1 MAYGLLKGKKGI
13 ISGALDENSIAWKV
27 ALKAKEEGA
36 IFTLTNAPIAMR
48 MANPPTV
55 HARIVPP
62 GDVRTYPIQVTLIHK
77 GAPAQKNGTS
87 LQL

>member
-1 MAYGLLKGKKGI
+1 MRILFKKINRKLTNIMAYGLLKGKKGI

-48 MANPPTV
+48 MGENKQIG
-55 HARIVPP
+55 RN
-62 GDVRTYPIQVTLIHK
+62 L
-77 GAPAQKNGTS
+77 
-87 LQL
+87 